1 MSDAPSVEEKLARL
15 EEIRGH
21 LAKVNDLRRERDSLI
36 VDLHGRT
43 ELHNLV
49 RASGVGTARI
59 FQILHKSN

>member
-1 MSDAPSVEEKLARL
+1 MGDTPSVEENLARL
-15 EEIRGH
+15 EEIRDD
-21 LAKVNDLRRERDSLI
+21 LAQVNELRRERDFLI
-36 VDLHGRT
+36 AHLHGRT